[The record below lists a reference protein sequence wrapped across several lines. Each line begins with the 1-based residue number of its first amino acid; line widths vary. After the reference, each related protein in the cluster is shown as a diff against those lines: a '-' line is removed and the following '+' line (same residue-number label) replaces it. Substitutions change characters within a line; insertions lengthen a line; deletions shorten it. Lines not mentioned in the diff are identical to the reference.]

1 MLTDYLIITASITA
15 ATLLWRTLQDDH
27 PSFKA
32 AIERLPLMGSSL
44 ICGVCVSF
52 WFSLP
57 IVIAYNP
64 LIGWHPALSQM
75 LAQFLPAL
83 VFLAGWLSVS
93 LGVLFARS
101 ATIVLLEGGAILK
114 HKHRSSHAGQ

>member
-1 MLTDYLIITASITA
+1 MLIDYLIIAASVTA

-32 AIERLPLMGSSL
+32 AIEGLPLIGASL
-44 ICGVCVSF
+44 VCGVCVSF

-64 LIGWHPALSQM
+64 LTGWQPPLGAWMLPA
-75 LAQFLPAL
+75 LPAL

-101 ATIVLLEGGAILK
+101 ATIVLLEGGAVLK
-114 HKHRSSHAGQ
+114 HKHLSSHADQ